1 MRPGGPHGLVLV
13 PMALTLAFVGALAW
27 AMVREASMSVS
38 QIDLDYDAQV
48 ARYLAKA
55 GLSLARWQNQQ
66 SGCTSA
72 VQFGSFSLPG
82 GTIVTNAVTDVAG
95 GLSIDVS
102 ATTNNGQTVRLANA
116 SVPVYNAGKRTS
128 VTWKASSSKADD
140 TYLVA
145 GDTKAN
151 GTAMYM
157 ELTDDTERGLLQ
169 FVLTSLGD
177 VLIVSAQLKLFQVKT
192 KSTATTQLIYLQRV
206 TTPWTEASATW
217 TVPWA
222 VPGGD
227 AVGTPAAVMSIS
239 KQSNVYYSVRIDA
252 LAEAWM
258 KNRLPN
264 YGVLLTSSGLNQ
276 ARFGT
281 LEDKAHMP
289 ELVLDD
295 YPRCP

>member
-13 PMALTLAFVGALAW
+13 PMALTLAFIGALAW

-55 GLSLARWQNQQ
+55 GQNLARWQNQQ
-66 SGCTSA
+66 LGCGSA

-82 GTIVTNAVTDVAG
+82 GTIVTNAVTAVAG

-102 ATTNNGQTVRLANA
+102 ATTNRGQTVRLANA

-128 VTWKASSSKADD
+128 VTWKASSSNADD
-140 TYLVA
+140 TYIVL
-145 GDTKAN
+145 GDTTPN

-157 ELTDDTERGLLQ
+157 ELTDGKERGVLQ

-177 VLIVSAQLKLFQVKT
+177 VLTVSAQLKLFQTNT
-192 KSTATTQLIYLQRV
+192 KSTAATQLVYLQRV
-206 TTPWTEASATW
+206 TTAWTEANATW
-217 TVPWA
+217 TAPWTA
-222 VPGGD
+222 PGGD
-227 AVGTPAAVMSIS
+227 FVGTPAAVMAVS
-239 KQSNVYYSVRIDA
+239 KQTNLYYSVRIDG
-252 LAEAWM
+252 LADAWL
-258 KNRLPN
+258 KKRLPN

>member
-1 MRPGGPHGLVLV
+1 MRSGGADGLVLV
-13 PMALTLAFVGALAW
+13 PMALTLAFIGALAW

-38 QIDLDYDAQV
+38 RIDLDYDAQV

-55 GLSLARWQNQQ
+55 GQNLARWQNQQ
-66 SGCTSA
+66 RGCTSA

-102 ATTNNGQTVRLANA
+102 ATANGGQTVRLANA

-128 VTWKASSSKADD
+128 VTWKASATNADD
-140 TYLVA
+140 TYIVM
-145 GDTKAN
+145 GDTTPN
-151 GTAMYM
+151 GTVMFM
-157 ELTDDTERGLLQ
+157 ELTDGKERGVLQ

-177 VLIVSAQLKLFQVKT
+177 VLTVSAQLKLFLT
-192 KSTATTQLIYLQRV
+192 NTESTAATQLVYLQRV
-206 TTPWTEASATW
+206 TTAWTEANATW
-217 TVPWA
+217 TAPWT

-227 AVGTPAAVMSIS
+227 AVGTPAAVMSVS
-239 KQSNVYYSVRIDA
+239 KQTNLYYSVRIDA
-252 LAEAWM
+252 LADAWL
-258 KNRLPN
+258 KKRLPN
-264 YGVLLTSSGLNQ
+264 YGVLLTSSGLTQ

-281 LEDKAHMP
+281 LEDKAHQP
-289 ELVLDD
+289 ELVLDY

>member
-27 AMVREASMSVS
+27 AMVREASMGVS
-38 QIDLDYDAQV
+38 QVDLDYDAQV

-55 GLSLARWQNQQ
+55 GQNLARWQNQQ
-66 SGCTSA
+66 LGCGSA

-82 GTIVTNAVTDVAG
+82 GTIVTNAVTAVAG
-95 GLSIDVS
+95 GLSIDVG
-102 ATTNNGQTVRLANA
+102 ATANGGQTVRLANGA
-116 SVPVYNAGKRTS
+116 VPVYDAGKRTS
-128 VTWKASSSKADD
+128 VTWKASASNADD
-140 TYLVA
+140 TYIVD
-145 GDTKAN
+145 GDTTAN
-151 GTAMYM
+151 GTLMYM
-157 ELTDDTERGLLQ
+157 ELTDGTERGVLQ

-192 KSTATTQLIYLQRV
+192 KSTATTELIYLQRV

-217 TVPWA
+217 TVPWT

-227 AVGTPAAVMSIS
+227 FIGAPAAVMTVS
-239 KQSNVYYSVRIDA
+239 KQTNLYYSVRIDG

-264 YGVLLTSSGLNQ
+264 YGVLLNSFGLYQ

-281 LEDKAHMP
+281 LEDKAHQP
-289 ELVLDD
+289 ELALDY